1 MLDYLIVGQGIA
13 GSLLAWFLQ
22 EEGFSVAIVDD
33 GRPNASSR
41 VAAGLINP
49 ITGRRFVKSWRIDE
63 LLPFAQDTYRR
74 LEAQLGVKIYHPFEI
89 VRAIYTVQEEN
100 LWLERCA
107 DPAYRPYVSDAAP
120 LGVLAEYVAP
130 ARAFGLVKGGARVA
144 LPELLRALAQRWAAQ
159 GALVQASF
167 DFSQLRLGASYVEYD
182 KLRARRIVFCGGYR
196 DKLNPLFPAFP
207 LAGDKGEACIVRFQ
221 GAPAFERIL
230 KHKVFVIPLEN
241 GTYWAGANYAHRFD
255 HELPTEAGYQW
266 LADQLRQSVACP
278 FEVLAHQAA
287 VRPTVPDRRPL
298 MGQHSACQHVFI
310 FNGLGTKGASLGP
323 FWAHHFV
330 QYLAGRA
337 ALDEAVHWR
346 RFG

>member
-22 EEGFSVAIVDD
+22 QEGFSVAIIDD
-33 GRPNASSR
+33 GCPNASSR

-63 LLPFAQDTYRR
+63 LLPFARETYRH

-107 DPAYRPYVSDAAP
+107 DPSYQSYVGDAAL
-120 LGVLAEYVAP
+120 LGPLAEHVVP
-130 ARAFGLVKGGARVA
+130 VRAFGQVKGGARVA
-144 LPELLRALAQRWAAQ
+144 LPELLSALAQQWAAQ
-159 GALVQASF
+159 GVLVQVPFGF
-167 DFSQLRLGASYVEYD
+167 DRLRLGSSHVVYD
-182 KLRARRIVFCGGYR
+182 NLCARRVVFCGGYR
-196 DKLNPLFPAFP
+196 DKRNPLFPAFP
-207 LAGDKGEACIVRFQ
+207 LAGDKGEVCIARFQ
-221 GAPAFERIL
+221 GVPTFEYVL
-230 KHKVFVIPLEN
+230 KHKVFIIPLEG
-241 GTYWAGANYAHRFD
+241 GTYWVGANYARRFD
-255 HELPTEAGYQW
+255 NELPTEAGYQW
-266 LADQLRQSVACP
+266 LTDQLRQSLRCP
-278 FEVLAHQAA
+278 FEVLAHRAA

-298 MGQHSACQHVFI
+298 MGQHPDYRHVFI

-323 FWAHHFV
+323 FWAYHFV

-337 ALDEAVHWR
+337 PLDEAVQWQ